1 MIYKR
6 KWPAAVFLLPAFVFM
21 VIFLFYPF
29 IRNIIDSFFN
39 VSQLGAPHGAF
50 IGAENYL
57 KIIPGLETTDPN
69 MVIAVKNTLLLMA
82 CTIVFQVGIAL
93 VLALMVI
100 LQTVALGFDYESFGA
115 WFTNWGKNWI
125 NILRNN
131 AGVGIV
137 ALGMTFV
144 IISGGIDLAVG
155 STMVAIG
162 AVIMVFINQYPDG
175 LLTAI
180 GITGVPAYAIGI
192 VAGIIFG
199 CLLGGISGV
208 LIARSKLP
216 AFIATLGMMKILRSV
231 TQQVMQTAAVKV
243 PSSFLAISNTKIG
256 GEVISWLV
264 AAVILHIVSRYTP
277 FGRHVYAVGSNE
289 RTARLS
295 GVNVERVKGL
305 IYVLMG
311 ALVAV
316 TAVIQVSRIGSM
328 DYANAGSGYE
338 MDAIAAVVVGGTSM
352 SGGRGSILGTVL
364 GMLIIAVMN
373 NLLNLMGVPPF
384 LREAF
389 KGFIVIAAVLL
400 QKKEA
405 TA

>member
-1 MIYKR
+1 MEHSKQPFLKRLLSVRGMGAALTAFAGLIIIYIAFGLIN
-6 KWPAAVFLLPAFVFM
+6 PTVFSG
-21 VIFLFYPF
+21 
-29 IRNIIDSFFN
+29 RNIVNLTRSMSKYLIIGIGQSYLLITGNIDLS
-39 VSQLGAPHGAF
+39 
-50 IGAENYL
+50 IGS
-57 KIIPGLETTDPN
+57 
-69 MVIAVKNTLLLMA
+69 V
-82 CTIVFQVGIAL
+82 VGMSA
-93 VLALMVI
+93 M
-100 LQTVALGFDYESFGA
+100 
-115 WFTNWGKNWI
+115 
-125 NILRNN
+125 
-131 AGVGIV
+131 
-137 ALGMTFV
+137 
-144 IISGGIDLAVG
+144 ISGTLMSGGMHPIPAILI
-155 STMVAIG
+155 TLVA
-162 AVIMVFINQYPDG
+162 
-175 LLTAI
+175 
-180 GITGVPAYAIGI
+180 
-192 VAGIIFG
+192 
-199 CLLGGISGV
+199 CLLVGV
-208 LIARSKLP
+208 LNGMLVGKFQLP
-216 AFIATLGMMKILRSV
+216 PFIATLGMMKILRSV

-256 GEVISWLV
+256 GEVILPILYWLV